1 MFDDGQSVDD
11 RETSKFYSAA
21 DENLKITSAVE
32 SNSAILDKSVEP
44 DTPPPQQTIQLDIF
58 HSTFIFL
65 ERKNPT
71 ALKVEINSFF
81 KIY

>member
-1 MFDDGQSVDD
+1 LMMANRWTTEKPQNSIQPQTKTWKL
-11 RETSKFYSAA
+11 RQ
-21 DENLKITSAVE
+21 L
-32 SNSAILDKSVEP
+32 SNQILPILDKSVEP
-44 DTPPPQQTIQLDIF
+44 DTPPQQTIQLDIF

-81 KIY
+81 F